1 MTGRE
6 EPTVVDATAGADAR
20 TIDASVD
27 VSTIQELAERVVEQ
41 VERVL
46 VGKPHVV
53 QLSLTAMLS
62 NGHLLIEDNPGTGKT
77 SLARALATAISG
89 TSNRIQ
95 FTPVLLPGDIT
106 GVSVWSQGSGEFE
119 YRPGP
124 VFANIVLADE
134 INRASPKT
142 QSALLEVM
150 QEGRVTVDGIA
161 HPVPQPFM
169 VIATQNPVEH
179 AGTYQLPEAQLDRFA
194 LKASIGY
201 PDHASTLRILA
212 DSGDE
217 LSPEGIEPVADV
229 RLMQALARQVR
240 GVHVEASIVDY
251 VARLVDATREA
262 DEVRL
267 GVSVRGAL
275 ALVRTARAWAA
286 IHGRD
291 YVTPDDV
298 KALAVPALAHR
309 LVLQPEAEF
318 DDVRPES
325 IVQQLM
331 LTVAPPRR

>member
-1 MTGRE
+1 MG
-6 EPTVVDATAGADAR
+6 
-20 TIDASVD
+20 VD
-27 VSTIQELAERVVEQ
+27 VASIQELSERVVEG

-62 NGHLLIEDNPGTGKT
+62 HGHLLIEDNPGTGKT
-77 SLARALATAISG
+77 SLARALAASIAG
-89 TSNRIQ
+89 TSTRIQ
-95 FTPVLLPGDIT
+95 FTPDLLPGDIT
-106 GVSVWSQGSGEFE
+106 GVSVWSQGAGEFE
-119 YRPGP
+119 YRQGP
-124 VFANIVLADE
+124 VFSNVVLADE

-150 QEGRVTVDGIA
+150 QEGRVTVDG
-161 HPVPQPFM
+161 VPHAVPRPFM
-169 VIATQNPVEH
+169 VIATQNPIEH
-179 AGTYQLPEAQLDRFA
+179 AGTYELPEAQLDRFA

-217 LSPEGIEPVADV
+217 VSPEDISPVTDAQTV
-229 RLMQALARQVR
+229 QAMAGVIR
-240 GVHVEASIVDY
+240 GVHVEPSIVDY
-251 VARLVDATREA
+251 VARLVEATREA

-298 KALAVPALAHR
+298 KALAVPALSHR

>member
-1 MTGRE
+1 MG
-6 EPTVVDATAGADAR
+6 
-20 TIDASVD
+20 VD
-27 VSTIQELAERVVEQ
+27 VASIQELSERVVER

-62 NGHLLIEDNPGTGKT
+62 HGHLLIEDNPGTGKT
-77 SLARALATAISG
+77 SLARALAASISG
-89 TSNRIQ
+89 TATRIQ
-95 FTPVLLPGDIT
+95 FTPDLLPGDIT
-106 GVSVWSQGSGEFE
+106 GVSVWSQGAGEFE
-119 YRPGP
+119 YRQGP
-124 VFANIVLADE
+124 VFANVVLADE

-150 QEGRVTVDGIA
+150 QEGRVTVDGVP
-161 HPVPQPFM
+161 HSVPQPFM
-169 VIATQNPVEH
+169 VIATQNPIEH
-179 AGTYQLPEAQLDRFA
+179 AGTYELPEAQLDRFA

-217 LSPEGIEPVADV
+217 VSPDDIRPVTDAATV
-229 RLMQALARQVR
+229 QTMAAVIR
-240 GVHVEASIVDY
+240 GVHVEPSIVDY
-251 VARLVDATREA
+251 VARLVEATREA

>member
-1 MTGRE
+1 MG
-6 EPTVVDATAGADAR
+6 
-20 TIDASVD
+20 VD
-27 VSTIQELAERVVEQ
+27 VASIQELSERVVER

-62 NGHLLIEDNPGTGKT
+62 HGHLLIEDNPGTGKT
-77 SLARALATAISG
+77 SLARALAASISG
-89 TSNRIQ
+89 TSTRIQ
-95 FTPVLLPGDIT
+95 FTPDLLPGDIT
-106 GVSVWSQGSGEFE
+106 GVSVWSQGAGEFE
-119 YRPGP
+119 YRQGP
-124 VFANIVLADE
+124 VFANVVLADE

-150 QEGRVTVDGIA
+150 QEGRVTVDGVP
-161 HPVPQPFM
+161 HSVPQPFM
-169 VIATQNPVEH
+169 VIATQNPIEH
-179 AGTYQLPEAQLDRFA
+179 AGTYELPEAQLDRFA

-217 LSPEGIEPVADV
+217 VSPDDLRPVTDAATV
-229 RLMQALARQVR
+229 QAMAAVIR
-240 GVHVEASIVDY
+240 GVHVEPSIVDY
-251 VARLVDATREA
+251 VARLVEATREA

>member
-1 MTGRE
+1 MRAVSNRE
-6 EPTVVDATAGADAR
+6 ELPVG
-20 TIDASVD
+20 VD
-27 VSTIQELAERVVEQ
+27 VASIQELAERIVEQ

-53 QLSLTAMLS
+53 QLSLAAMLS
-62 NGHLLIEDNPGTGKT
+62 HGHLLIEDNPGTGKT
-77 SLARALATAISG
+77 SLARALAASISG
-89 TSNRIQ
+89 TSQRIQ
-95 FTPVLLPGDIT
+95 FTPDLLPGDIT
-106 GVSVWSQGSGEFE
+106 GVSVWSQGSGDFE
-119 YRPGP
+119 YRRGP
-124 VFANIVLADE
+124 VFANVVLADE

-150 QEGRVTVDGIA
+150 QEGRVTVDGVA
-161 HPVPQPFM
+161 HAVPQPFM
-169 VIATQNPVEH
+169 VIATQNPIEH

-201 PDHASTLRILA
+201 PDHASTLRILT

-217 LSPEGIEPVADV
+217 FSPEEIRPMADARV
-229 RLMQALARQVR
+229 VQQLARQIR
-240 GVHVEASIVDY
+240 GVHVESSIIDY
-251 VARLVDATREA
+251 VARLVDATRQA

-275 ALVRTARAWAA
+275 ALVRTGRAWAA

>member
-1 MTGRE
+1 MG
-6 EPTVVDATAGADAR
+6 
-20 TIDASVD
+20 VD
-27 VSTIQELAERVVEQ
+27 VTSIQALAERVVERI
-41 VERVL
+41 EPVL

-53 QLSLTAMLS
+53 QLALSAMLS
-62 NGHLLIEDNPGTGKT
+62 RGHLLVEDNPGTGKT
-77 SLARALATAISG
+77 SLARALAACIAG
-89 TSNRIQ
+89 TSHRIQ
-95 FTPVLLPGDIT
+95 FTPDLLPSDIT
-106 GVSVWSQGSGEFE
+106 GVAVWSQASREFE
-119 YRPGP
+119 FRAGP
-124 VFANIVLADE
+124 VFANVVLADE

-150 QEGRVTVDGIA
+150 QEARVTVDGVA
-161 HPVPQPFM
+161 HAVPQPFM
-169 VIATQNPVEH
+169 VIGTQNPVEH
-179 AGTYQLPEAQLDRFA
+179 AGTYRLPEAQLDRFA

-201 PDHASTLRILA
+201 PDHASTLRILT
-212 DSGDE
+212 DSGDDV
-217 LSPEGIEPVADV
+217 SPESLRPVADERTILAMAAAV
-229 RLMQALARQVR
+229 RE
-240 GVHVEASIVDY
+240 VHVEPSIVDY

-286 IHGRD
+286 LHGRD

-325 IVQQLM
+325 VVQQLM

>member
-1 MTGRE
+1 
-6 EPTVVDATAGADAR
+6 
-20 TIDASVD
+20 
-27 VSTIQELAERVVEQ
+27 
-41 VERVL
+41 
-46 VGKPHVV
+46 
-53 QLSLTAMLS
+53 
-62 NGHLLIEDNPGTGKT
+62 
-77 SLARALATAISG
+77 
-89 TSNRIQ
+89 
-95 FTPVLLPGDIT
+95 
-106 GVSVWSQGSGEFE
+106 
-119 YRPGP
+119 
-124 VFANIVLADE
+124 
-134 INRASPKT
+134 KT

-150 QEGRVTVDGIA
+150 QEGRVTVDGIT

-169 VIATQNPVEH
+169 VIATQNPIEH

-217 LSPEGIEPVADV
+217 QSPDEIVAVAD
-229 RLMQALARQVR
+229 ARAVQEMAAR
-240 GVHVEASIVDY
+240 IRQVHVEASIVDY
-251 VARLVDATREA
+251 VARLVEATREA

-275 ALVRTARAWAA
+275 ALVRTSRAWAA

-298 KALAVPALAHR
+298 KALTVPALAHR

>member
-1 MTGRE
+1 MG
-6 EPTVVDATAGADAR
+6 
-20 TIDASVD
+20 VD
-27 VSTIQELAERVVEQ
+27 VASIQELAERVSEQ

-53 QLSLTAMLS
+53 QLALTAMLS

-77 SLARALATAISG
+77 SLARALAASISG
-89 TSNRIQ
+89 TSQRIQ
-95 FTPVLLPGDIT
+95 FTPDLLPGDIT
-106 GVSVWSQGSGEFE
+106 GVSVWSQGTREFE
-119 YRPGP
+119 YRRGP
-124 VFANIVLADE
+124 VFANVVLADE

-150 QEGRVTVDGIA
+150 QEGRVTVDGVA
-161 HPVPQPFM
+161 HAVPQPFM
-169 VIATQNPVEH
+169 VIATQNPIEH
-179 AGTYQLPEAQLDRFA
+179 AGTYQLPEAQVDRFA
-194 LKASIGY
+194 LKVSIGY
-201 PDHASTLRILA
+201 PDHASTLRILTSSGEEVEPEDLAPIA
-212 DSGDE
+212 DSTIVLGF
-217 LSPEGIEPVADV
+217 
-229 RLMQALARQVR
+229 ARQIR

-251 VARLVDATREA
+251 VARLVEATRQA

>member
-1 MTGRE
+1 M
-6 EPTVVDATAGADAR
+6 VDARAGADVRAV
-20 TIDASVD
+20 DAGVD

-62 NGHLLIEDNPGTGKT
+62 HGHLLIEDNPGTGKT

-95 FTPVLLPGDIT
+95 FTPDLLPGDIT
-106 GVSVWSQGSGEFE
+106 GVSVWSQRSGEFE
-119 YRPGP
+119 YRRGP
-124 VFANIVLADE
+124 VFANVVLADE

-150 QEGRVTVDGIA
+150 QEGQVTVDGIA
-161 HPVPQPFM
+161 HAVPQPFM

-217 LSPEGIEPVADV
+217 IAPEEIEPVADV
-229 RLMQALARQVR
+229 RLVQALARAVR

>member
-1 MTGRE
+1 M
-6 EPTVVDATAGADAR
+6 
-20 TIDASVD
+20 TIDRRESPVEVD
-27 VSTIQELAERVVEQ
+27 VASIQELAEHVVER

-46 VGKPHVV
+46 VGKPHAV

-62 NGHLLIEDNPGTGKT
+62 HGHLLIEDNPGTGKT
-77 SLARALATAISG
+77 SLARALAASIDGTAS
-89 TSNRIQ
+89 RIQ
-95 FTPVLLPGDIT
+95 FTPDLLPGDIT
-106 GVSVWSQGSGEFE
+106 GVSVWSQGRGEFE

-124 VFANIVLADE
+124 VFANVVLADE

-150 QEGRVTVDGIA
+150 QEGHVTVDGIA
-161 HPVPQPFM
+161 HPVPHPFM
-169 VIATQNPVEH
+169 VIATQNPIEH

-201 PDHASTLRILA
+201 PDHASTLRILT
-212 DSGDE
+212 DSGE
-217 LSPEGIEPVADV
+217 EVSPEEIKPVADA
-229 RLMQALARQVR
+229 RLIQAMAARIR
-240 GVHVEASIVDY
+240 KVHVEASIVDY
-251 VARLVDATREA
+251 VARLVEATREA

-275 ALVRTARAWAA
+275 ALVRTSRAWAA

-298 KALAVPALAHR
+298 KALTVPALAHR

>member
-1 MTGRE
+1 M
-6 EPTVVDATAGADAR
+6 
-20 TIDASVD
+20 SVD
-27 VSTIQELAERVVEQ
+27 VASIQELAEHVVER

-53 QLSLTAMLS
+53 QLALTAMLS
-62 NGHLLIEDNPGTGKT
+62 HGHLLIEDNPGTGKT
-77 SLARALATAISG
+77 SLARALAASIHGTAS
-89 TSNRIQ
+89 RIQ
-95 FTPVLLPGDIT
+95 FTPDLLPGDIT
-106 GVSVWSQGSGEFE
+106 GVSIWNQGTRDFE

-124 VFANIVLADE
+124 VFANVVLADE

-150 QEGRVTVDGIA
+150 QEGRVTVDGIT

-169 VIATQNPVEH
+169 VIATQNPIEH

-217 LSPEGIEPVADV
+217 QSPDEIVAVAD
-229 RLMQALARQVR
+229 ARAVQEMAAR
-240 GVHVEASIVDY
+240 IRQVHVEASIVDY
-251 VARLVDATREA
+251 VARLVEATREA

-275 ALVRTARAWAA
+275 ALVRTSRAWAA

-298 KALAVPALAHR
+298 KALTVPALAHR

>member
-1 MTGRE
+1 MG
-6 EPTVVDATAGADAR
+6 
-20 TIDASVD
+20 VD
-27 VSTIQELAERVVEQ
+27 VASIQELSERVVER

-62 NGHLLIEDNPGTGKT
+62 HGHLLIEDNPGTGKT
-77 SLARALATAISG
+77 SLARALAASISG
-89 TSNRIQ
+89 TSTRIQ
-95 FTPVLLPGDIT
+95 FTPDLLPGDIT
-106 GVSVWSQGSGEFE
+106 GVSVWSQSKAEFE

-124 VFANIVLADE
+124 VFSNVVLADE

-150 QEGRVTVDGIA
+150 QEGRVTVDGVPHA
-161 HPVPQPFM
+161 VPQPFM
-169 VIATQNPVEH
+169 VIATQNPIEH
-179 AGTYQLPEAQLDRFA
+179 AGTYELPEAQLDRFA

-217 LSPEGIEPVADV
+217 VSPEGIEPVTDAATV
-229 RLMQALARQVR
+229 QAMAAVIRR
-240 GVHVEASIVDY
+240 VHVEPSIVDY
-251 VARLVDATREA
+251 VARLVEATREA

-325 IVQQLM
+325 VVQQLM

>member
-1 MTGRE
+1 M
-6 EPTVVDATAGADAR
+6 
-20 TIDASVD
+20 SVD
-27 VSTIQELAERVVEQ
+27 VASIQELAEHVVER

-53 QLSLTAMLS
+53 QLALTAMLS
-62 NGHLLIEDNPGTGKT
+62 HGHLLIEDNPGTGKT
-77 SLARALATAISG
+77 SLARALAASIHGTAS
-89 TSNRIQ
+89 RIQ
-95 FTPVLLPGDIT
+95 FTPDLLPGDIT
-106 GVSVWSQGSGEFE
+106 GVSIWNQGTRDFE

-124 VFANIVLADE
+124 VFANVVLADE

-150 QEGRVTVDGIA
+150 QEGRVTVDGIT

-169 VIATQNPVEH
+169 VIATQNPIEH

-217 LSPEGIEPVADV
+217 QSPEEIVAVAD
-229 RLMQALARQVR
+229 ARAVQEMAAR
-240 GVHVEASIVDY
+240 IRQVHVEASIVDY
-251 VARLVDATREA
+251 VARLVEATREA

-275 ALVRTARAWAA
+275 ALVRTSRAWAA

-298 KALAVPALAHR
+298 KALTVPALAHR